1 MMSLLMTRSQQQAPR
16 LEEPASTI
24 AKSRAEEKLRW
35 WPCSRQ
41 RRLWERTSQIM
52 YRTILNLS
60 TCISTDINKN
70 TLLQWHI
77 DKFVKVEKREA
88 RIRSV
93 AILRIYE
100 SSLFPFG
107 NSFVK
112 SEIHAPFFSRKII
125 LWPML
130 SENTDKHK
138 WETTQISKFSDH
150 LPIMYKVSKNLMHE
164 P

>member
-93 AILRIYE
+93 AILRIHE

-107 NSFVK
+107 HSFVK
-112 SEIHAPFFSRKII
+112 SEIHAPFFSRKNHT
-125 LWPML
+125 LAYVVW
-130 SENTDKHK
+130 KH
-138 WETTQISKFSDH
+138 WQTQVRDYSNIQIFGSFAHYVQS
-150 LPIMYKVSKNLMHE
+150 
-164 P
+164 